1 MNNFFIFYL
10 LSLLTGNPLIAIVIL
25 LIVYFF
31 LDRAYVGFL
40 PDIFAPIRRN
50 RQIKNMLTDLSINP
64 SNSND
69 AIELGVLYFE
79 KGQYEKAANYL
90 ARAYDRVKNSEKLYL
105 YLGMSQ
111 IELGRFDEGKEA
123 LLKALQINQNVG
135 YGIPYVYLVKVA
147 LSKND
152 NEEVKSLEDKFSRY
166 ANTEN
171 FYKMGMVYKKAGDR
185 EKAKNMFDN
194 AVKEY
199 SYCPKTLR
207 KIHRRWAFLAKINR

>member
-1 MNNFFIFYL
+1 MNNFFLFYL
-10 LSLLTGNPLIAIVIL
+10 LSLLTGNPLIAIAVL
-25 LIVYFF
+25 LIIYFF

-69 AIELGVLYFE
+69 AIDLGVLYFE
-79 KGQYEKAANYL
+79 KKQYEKAVNYFM
-90 ARAYDRVKNSEKLYL
+90 RAYDRVKNSEKLYL
-105 YLGMSQ
+105 YLGMAQ

-123 LLKALQINQNVG
+123 LIKALQINPNVG
-135 YGIPYVYLVKVA
+135 YGIPYVYLIKVA

-152 NEEVKSLEDKFSRY
+152 IEEVKSLEDKFSRY

-171 FYKMGMVYKKAGDR
+171 FYKMGIVFKKAGDKD
-185 EKAKNMFDN
+185 KAKNMFDN

-199 SYCPKTLR
+199 SYCPRTL
-207 KIHRRWAFLAKINR
+207 KKLHRRWAFLSKLNR